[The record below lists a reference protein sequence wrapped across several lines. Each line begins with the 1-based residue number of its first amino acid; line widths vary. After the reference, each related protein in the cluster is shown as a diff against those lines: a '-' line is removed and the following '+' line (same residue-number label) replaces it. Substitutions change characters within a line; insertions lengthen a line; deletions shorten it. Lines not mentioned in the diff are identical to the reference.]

1 MKNPTRLMINNE
13 VKAEC
18 GDPFVMRFNGKY
30 YLYPSSIVEPK
41 IHCFVSDDLVN
52 WSQAYVVW
60 ED

>member
-30 YLYPSSIVEPK
+30 YLYPSSIVEP
-41 IHCFVSDDLVN
+41 IRELL
-52 WSQAYVVW
+52 
-60 ED
+60 